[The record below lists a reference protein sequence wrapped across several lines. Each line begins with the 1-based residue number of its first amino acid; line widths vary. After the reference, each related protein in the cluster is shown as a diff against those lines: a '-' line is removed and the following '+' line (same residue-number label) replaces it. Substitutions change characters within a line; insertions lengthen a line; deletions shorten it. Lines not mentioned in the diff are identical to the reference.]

1 MDLKKKKGKAK
12 KPLIFKAQLRICKIP
27 TSILFVY
34 AKKPSFAMQQRMNK
48 YLFHFMEEL
57 TNITE
62 PTIARFDQVVLCRKR
77 KVESSILLKKLR
89 SNNI

>member
-1 MDLKKKKGKAK
+1 M
-12 KPLIFKAQLRICKIP
+12 
-27 TSILFVY
+27 V
-34 AKKPSFAMQQRMNK
+34 AMQQRMNK

-77 KVESSILLKKLR
+77 KIESSILLKKLR